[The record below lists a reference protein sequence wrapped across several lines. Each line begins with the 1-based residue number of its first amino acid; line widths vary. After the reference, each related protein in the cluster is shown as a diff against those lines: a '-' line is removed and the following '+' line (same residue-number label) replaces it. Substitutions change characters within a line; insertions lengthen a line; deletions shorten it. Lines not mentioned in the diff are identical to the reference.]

1 MQCPLPREDVLSSGY
16 HRNQHPNYTRHTE
29 TSSGKLNTGNNNKP
43 AFLEPMVGKRDG
55 RRKETNFSSMTR
67 DSVGATDR
75 SDRCEG
81 SLGRGS
87 ALYLGGGAD
96 PESFKI
102 LQMVFKEQ
110 GPGNV
115 YSIPG
120 APQPWVKDPC
130 LGGKGDL
137 ALALTSINCHHRT
150 DFKARM
156 PSVMPTAL
164 PSAPRPQ
171 RSSRDLYLN
180 ECLC

>member
-1 MQCPLPREDVLSSGY
+1 MQCQLPREEVSSNGY

-29 TSSGKLNTGNNNKP
+29 TSSGKQNTGNNNKP
-43 AFLEPMVGKRDG
+43 AFLELLVGKRDG

-87 ALYLGGGAD
+87 APCLGGGAD

-102 LQMVFKEQ
+102 LPMVFKEQ

-115 YSIPG
+115 CSISG
-120 APQPWVKDPC
+120 APQLSVKDPC
-130 LGGKGDL
+130 LGGKGDWRPDI
-137 ALALTSINCHHRT
+137 LTHSLHSINCHHRT

-156 PSVMPTAL
+156 PSVMPAAL
-164 PSAPRPQ
+164 PSAPR
-171 RSSRDLYLN
+171 L
-180 ECLC
+180 